1 MEQKEKG
8 IFSLPIVKF
17 APFLA
22 AGMLFAYFA
31 ESVFVWAIPLSAI
44 GFAAAFAK
52 KRKLAPCFAGLFLG
66 LVLMTLHVE
75 FYCKPIME
83 YNGKTVRTE
92 FKVVEILKCTKDKV
106 EFNGEISLG
115 GLRANVRLTGE
126 AEVSEGYFG
135 EAEIEL
141 SEPDP
146 LYLTQNLAKG
156 ILLSGEITEYHSIN
170 PAKINFRTIIGALR
184 GRLYSAL
191 RENVAGESGEIASA
205 ILFGRDE
212 CLSQTLTER
221 FRISGAAHYT
231 AVSGA
236 HFTIL
241 AAVLLDLIP
250 QSRRKLRSI
259 LSILT
264 AAAAVVFFGY
274 SASVFR
280 ASVMFLI
287 NAAAPLLHRRSE
299 TLNTLCLT
307 VSAILLISP
316 GAVLDIGFAMSVLGV
331 FGAGVVAPRLSE
343 RLCGLLPEKAEF
355 LSAGIRIVCCS
366 FCALVCTSPVS
377 AAVFKG
383 VSLGAVF
390 TSILIMP
397 LMTVGMTFMI
407 LLGALEIGVLGMPID
422 LAMRAVSAIIKL
434 FGNARGM
441 YLSLDFEGAWILA
454 AVCAALLTFGA
465 FGTMK
470 TLRRCSEGMA
480 VVTLLSL
487 LITTIRVENRRE
499 IRFIGNYRTSAAVA
513 FCGREAAVFV
523 SGNGVGLAEDVSRCL
538 RERGA
543 VKISVLAAFE
553 ADYCGAVSLRELSGL
568 VETDRIFTNE
578 IAAKLLNSAEIVDE
592 NAVFSLN
599 GRTFV
604 GAKTSGKSAAG
615 DFVLYHGTAKMT
627 ESAAKTGIIFANSE
641 RIFPENVVNVR
652 LNREFSVPLDGEKL
666 HVKIS
671 ENSEI

>member
-1 MEQKEKG
+1 MEEREKG
-8 IFSLPIVKF
+8 IFSLPVVKF

-22 AGMLFAYFA
+22 AGMLLTYFA
-31 ESVFVWAIPLSAI
+31 GSVPALIIS
-44 GFAAAFAK
+44 AAAGIALILAK
-52 KRKLAPCFAGLFLG
+52 KRALAPCLAGLLAG
-66 LVLMTLHVE
+66 ALMMTLHVE
-75 FYCKPIME
+75 FYCKPIMTFD
-83 YNGKTVRTE
+83 GKMVRSE
-92 FKVVEILKCTKDKV
+92 FNVGEIVKYSGDRV
-106 EFNGEISLG
+106 EFIGELNLG

-126 AEVSEGYFG
+126 ADVSEGDFG

-156 ILLSGEITEYHSIN
+156 ILLSGEITAYRSIN
-170 PAKINFRTIIGALR
+170 PSKSSFRTAIRAVR
-184 GRLYSAL
+184 ERLYSAL

-212 CLSQTLTER
+212 RLSQTLTEH

-236 HFTIL
+236 HFAIL
-241 AAVLLDLIP
+241 AAVLLELIP
-250 QSRRKLRSI
+250 QRKRKLRSI
-259 LSILT
+259 LSIIT
-264 AAAAVVFFGY
+264 AAAAIVFFGY

-280 ASVMFLI
+280 ASAMFVI
-287 NAAAPLLHRRSE
+287 SAAVPLLHRRSE
-299 TLNTLCLT
+299 TLNTLCLA

-343 RLCGLLPEKAEF
+343 RLCGLLPEKAKF
-355 LSAGIRIVCCS
+355 LSAGIRVICCS
-366 FCALVCTSPVS
+366 LCALICTSPVS

-407 LLGALEIGVLGMPID
+407 LLGALEIGVLGVPID
-422 LAMRAVSAIIKL
+422 LAMKAVSWIINL
-434 FGNARGM
+434 FGSARGM
-441 YLSLDFEGAWILA
+441 YLSLDFEGAWALA
-454 AVCAALLTFGA
+454 AVCAGLLTFGA
-465 FGTMK
+465 FGTIK
-470 TLRRCSEGMA
+470 TLRRCSAGMA
-480 VVTLLSL
+480 IATLLSL

-499 IRFIGNYRTSAAVA
+499 IRFVGNNRTSAAVA

-523 SGNGVGLAEDVSRCL
+523 SGNGVGLADDISRCL

-543 VKISVLAAFE
+543 VKIGVIAAFE
-553 ADYCGAVSLRELSGL
+553 ADYTGAVSLRELSEL
-568 VETDRIFTNE
+568 VETNVIFTNE
-578 IAAKLLNSAEIVDE
+578 IAAKLLDNAEIVGED
-592 NAVFSLN
+592 AVFSLN
-599 GRTFV
+599 GKTFI
-604 GAKTSGKSAAG
+604 GAKPSEKTAAG

-627 ESAAKTGIIFANSE
+627 ESAAKTGIIFAKTGLPL
-641 RIFPENVVNVR
+641 PENVVNVR
-652 LNREFSVPLDGEKL
+652 ENRDFSVALDESKL
-666 HVKIS
+666 RVKIS
-671 ENSEI
+671 ENPEI